1 MKVEIMTS
9 IKKQSILSTIYSYFG
24 VGIGLLSQGFIL
36 PNYFESNE
44 IGLMAI
50 LLSWMYLIAQF
61 ASLGFNHAG
70 TKYFSFFRN
79 SSPKNLG
86 YLNLGLKTQAIG
98 FLLSVVFLFLFKDQI
113 ISNQNIQ
120 DKALLD
126 KFFKLIIPITLAT
139 MLFNLFDNYAKG
151 LYNTVAGNL
160 YSQFF
165 QRLFT
170 LLAALLYVFDFVDFE
185 GFMYLW
191 VVGLALPTALMI
203 YSAVNLGP
211 LNFQKN
217 IHFFQSKIKKE
228 FYVFAGFSVLTGLS
242 SMIILQLDKIMVN
255 SYLGLSSTGIYST
268 CLLFSSVM
276 GMGYLSVIKASSAVV
291 INAME
296 ENEYGIVET
305 IYKKS
310 SINLYAFGLLTLLC
324 TWINI
329 DQLFGLV
336 KPEYALGKTALLIIG
351 VSKLF
356 DLLNG
361 INGLILSNS
370 KYYKLDSI
378 LIISFVLILF
388 LLNKYLI
395 PMYGINGAAV
405 AALISVVYYNLA
417 RTILIWK
424 YFQLQPFGW
433 EQLASTLIFV
443 VILFWG
449 FQWPDLDV
457 KLLSIL
463 YKSFCATLL
472 FSVCIYF
479 SKSVPDFN
487 AFIHFGIQKLA
498 KWL

>member
-1 MKVEIMTS
+1 MSS
-9 IKKQSILSTIYSYFG
+9 IKKQSILSTVYSYLG
-24 VGIGLLSQGFIL
+24 VGIGLLTQGFIL
-36 PNYFESNE
+36 PNYFETNE

-86 YLNLGLKTQAIG
+86 YLNLGFKTQTLGFVLSIA
-98 FLLSVVFLFLFKDQI
+98 FLLLFKDQI

-126 KFFKLIIPITLAT
+126 KFFKLIFPITLAT

-170 LLAALLYVFDFVDFE
+170 LLAAVLFVFDSVDFE
-185 GFMYLW
+185 LFRYLW
-191 VVGLALPTALMI
+191 GLGLALPTVFMI
-203 YSAVNLGP
+203 YTSAQLGP

-217 IHFFQSKIKKE
+217 IAFFQSKIKKE
-228 FYVFAGFSVLTGLS
+228 FYVFAAFSVLTGLS

-291 INAME
+291 INALDE
-296 ENEYGIVET
+296 KEYSIVET

-310 SINLYAFGLLTLLC
+310 SVNLYAFGLLTLLC
-324 TWINI
+324 TWINL

-336 KPEYALGKTALLIIG
+336 KPEYAAGRTALIIIG
-351 VSKLF
+351 ISKLF

-370 KYYKLDSI
+370 KYFKLDSI
-378 LIISFVLILF
+378 LIISFVLVLY
-388 LLNKYLI
+388 LLNKSLI
-395 PMYGINGAAV
+395 PLYGINGAAFS
-405 AALISVVYYNLA
+405 ALISVVYYNLA
-417 RTILIWK
+417 RTFLIWK
-424 YFQLQPFGW
+424 FFKMQPLGW
-433 EQLASTLIFV
+433 EQIVSTLIFV
-443 VILFWG
+443 AILFLG
-449 FQWPDLDV
+449 FQLPDLDV
-457 KLLSIL
+457 KLLSIF
-463 YKSFCATLL
+463 YKSAVATIL
-472 FSVCIYF
+472 FSVFIYLT
-479 SKSVPDFN
+479 KSVPDFN
-487 AFIHFGIQKLA
+487 SFINFGIQKMS

>member
-1 MKVEIMTS
+1 MSS
-9 IKKQSILSTIYSYFG
+9 IKKQSILSTVYSYLG
-24 VGIGLLSQGFIL
+24 VGIGLLTQGFIL
-36 PNYFESNE
+36 PNFFETNE

-86 YLNLGLKTQAIG
+86 YLNLGLKTQTIG
-98 FLLSVVFLFLFKDQI
+98 FILSVIFLFLFKDQI

-120 DKALLD
+120 DKALLE
-126 KFFKLIIPITLAT
+126 KFFRLIIPITLAT

-170 LLAALLYVFDFVDFE
+170 LLVALLYVFDVVDFE
-185 GFMYLW
+185 RFMYLW
-191 VVGLALPTALMI
+191 VIGLALPTVLMI
-203 YSAVNLGP
+203 YTSINLGP
-211 LNFQKN
+211 LNFHKN
-217 IHFFQSKIKKE
+217 VSFFQSKIKKD
-228 FYVFAGFSVLTGLS
+228 FYVFAAFSVLTGLS

-291 INAME
+291 INAMD
-296 ENEYGIVET
+296 ENEYGIVDT

-324 TWINI
+324 TWINV
-329 DQLFGLV
+329 DQLFSLV
-336 KPEYALGKTALLIIG
+336 KPEYAAGRTALIIIG
-351 VSKLF
+351 ISKLF

-370 KYYKLDSI
+370 KYFKLDSI
-378 LIISFVLILF
+378 LIISFVLILY
-388 LLNKYLI
+388 LLNKWLI
-395 PMYGINGAAV
+395 PMYGINGAAFS
-405 AALISVVYYNLA
+405 ALISVVYYNLA

-424 YFQLQPFGW
+424 FFKMQPFGW
-433 EQLASTLIFV
+433 EQLTATLIFIAV
-443 VILFWG
+443 LWLG
-449 FQWPDLDV
+449 FLLPNAPFP
-457 KLLSIL
+457 LLSIF
-463 YKSFCATLL
+463 YKSVLATLL
-472 FSVCIYF
+472 FTILIYIF
-479 SKSVPDFN
+479 KSVPDFN
-487 AFIHFGIQKLA
+487 QFVNFGLQKIK

>member
-1 MKVEIMTS
+1 MTS
-9 IKKQSILSTIYSYFG
+9 IKKQSLLSTLYSYLG
-24 VGIGLLSQGFIL
+24 VGLGLLTQGFIL
-36 PNYFESNE
+36 PNYFETNQ

-79 SSPKNLG
+79 SKPKNLG
-86 YLNLGLKTQAIG
+86 YLNLGIKTQTLG
-98 FLLSVVFLFLFKDQI
+98 FLISLLLLWVFKDQI
-113 ISNQNIQ
+113 ISNQSIQ

-126 KFFKLIIPITLAT
+126 RFFLLIFPITLST

-151 LYNTVAGNL
+151 LSNTVAGNL

-170 LLAALLYVFDFVDFE
+170 LLSAALYAFNWVDFDM
-185 GFMYLW
+185 FMYIW
-191 VVGLALPTALMI
+191 VLGLALPTIMMI
-203 YSAVNLGP
+203 YTSYQLG
-211 LNFQKN
+211 NMTFQAN
-217 IHFFQSKIKKE
+217 PAFFQSTIKKD
-228 FYVFAGFSVLTGLS
+228 FTVFAGFSVLTGLS

-268 CLLFSSVM
+268 CLLFASVM

-291 INAME
+291 INAMD
-296 ENEYGIVET
+296 ENELGIVSV

-310 SINLYAFGLLTLLC
+310 SVNLYAFGLLTLLC

-336 KPEYALGKTALLIIG
+336 KPEYVVGKTALIIIG
-351 VSKLF
+351 FSKLF

-370 KYYKLDSI
+370 KYYKLDSL
-378 LIISFVLILF
+378 LIISFVLVLF
-388 LLNKYLI
+388 LLNKWLI
-395 PMYGINGAAV
+395 PLYGINGAAFS
-405 AALISVVYYNLA
+405 ALISVVYYNLA

-424 YFQLQPFGW
+424 YFQLHPFGW
-433 EQLASTLIFV
+433 EQLISTLIFMG
-443 VILFWG
+443 ILWIG
-449 FQWPDLDV
+449 FQLPDLEL
-457 KLLSIL
+457 KFLSIC
-463 YKSFCATLL
+463 YKSILVTML
-472 FSVCIYF
+472 FSLLIYL

-487 AFIHFGIQKLA
+487 SFINLGIQKLS

>member
-1 MKVEIMTS
+1 
-9 IKKQSILSTIYSYFG
+9 
-24 VGIGLLSQGFIL
+24 
-36 PNYFESNE
+36 
-44 IGLMAI
+44 MAI

-79 SSPKNLG
+79 SLPKNLG
-86 YLNLGLKTQAIG
+86 YLNLGLKTQTIG
-98 FLLSVVFLFLFKDQI
+98 FLASVIFLVAFKDSI
-113 ISNQNIQ
+113 IASQSIQ

-126 KFFKLIIPITLAT
+126 KFFVLIIPITLST

-151 LYNTVAGNL
+151 LSNTVAGNL

-170 LLAALLYVFDFVDFE
+170 LIASVLYALDLVDFTL
-185 GFMYLW
+185 FMYIW
-191 VVGLALPTALMI
+191 VIGLALPTAMMMQT
-203 YSAVNLGP
+203 AFRLGGI
-211 LNFQKN
+211 NFLPN
-217 IHFFQSKIKKE
+217 PGFFQSNIKKE
-228 FYVFAGFSVLTGLS
+228 FTVFAGFSVLTGLS

-296 ENEYGIVET
+296 ENNYQIVSV

-310 SINLYAFGLLTLLC
+310 SVNLYAFGLLTLLC

-329 DQLFGLV
+329 DQLFGFV

-370 KYYKLDSI
+370 KYYKLDSL

-395 PMYGINGAAV
+395 PIHGINGAAV
-405 AALISVVYYNLA
+405 SALISVVYYNLA

-433 EQLASTLIFV
+433 EQLASTFIFLI
-443 VILFWG
+443 ILFWG
-449 FQWPDLDV
+449 FQWPDLDI
-457 KLLSIL
+457 KILSIL
-463 YKSFCATLL
+463 YKSMCATLL
-472 FSVCIYF
+472 FSVLIYF

-487 AFIHFGIQKLA
+487 AFIHFGIKKLA

>member
-1 MKVEIMTS
+1 MSS
-9 IKKQSILSTIYSYFG
+9 IKKQSILSTVYSYLG
-24 VGIGLLSQGFIL
+24 VGIGLLTQGFIL
-36 PNYFESNE
+36 PNYFETNE

-86 YLNLGLKTQAIG
+86 YLNLGFKTQTLGFVLSIV
-98 FLLSVVFLFLFKDQI
+98 FLLLFKDQI

-126 KFFKLIIPITLAT
+126 KFFKLIFPITLAT

-170 LLAALLYVFDFVDFE
+170 LLAAVLFVFDIVDFE
-185 GFMYLW
+185 LFMYLW
-191 VVGLALPTALMI
+191 VLGLALPTVFMI
-203 YSAVNLGP
+203 YTSAQLGP

-217 IHFFQSKIKKE
+217 IAFFQSKIKKE
-228 FYVFAGFSVLTGLS
+228 FYVFAAFSVLTGLS

-291 INAME
+291 INALDE
-296 ENEYGIVET
+296 KEYSIVET

-310 SINLYAFGLLTLLC
+310 SVNLYAFGLLTLLC
-324 TWINI
+324 TWINL

-336 KPEYALGKTALLIIG
+336 KPEYAAGRTALIIIG
-351 VSKLF
+351 ISKLF

-370 KYYKLDSI
+370 KYFKLDSI
-378 LIISFVLILF
+378 LIISFVLVLY
-388 LLNKYLI
+388 LLNKSLI
-395 PMYGINGAAV
+395 PLYGINGAAFS
-405 AALISVVYYNLA
+405 ALISVVYYNLA
-417 RTILIWK
+417 RTFLIWK
-424 YFQLQPFGW
+424 FFKMQPLGW
-433 EQLASTLIFV
+433 EQIVSTLIFV
-443 VILFWG
+443 AILFLG
-449 FQWPDLDV
+449 FQLPDLDV
-457 KLLSIL
+457 KLLSIF
-463 YKSFCATLL
+463 YKSAVATIL
-472 FSVCIYF
+472 FSVFIYLT
-479 SKSVPDFN
+479 KSVPDFN
-487 AFIHFGIQKLA
+487 SFINFGIQKMS

>member
-1 MKVEIMTS
+1 MTS
-9 IKKQSILSTIYSYFG
+9 IKKQSLLSTLYSYLG
-24 VGIGLLSQGFIL
+24 VGLGLLTQGFIL
-36 PNYFESNE
+36 PNYFETNQ

-79 SSPKNLG
+79 STPKNLG
-86 YLNLGLKTQAIG
+86 YLNLGIKTQTLG
-98 FLLSVVFLFLFKDQI
+98 FLISLLLLWVFKDQI
-113 ISNQNIQ
+113 ISNQSIQ

-126 KFFKLIIPITLAT
+126 RFFLLIFPITLST

-151 LYNTVAGNL
+151 LSNTVAGNL

-170 LLAALLYVFDFVDFE
+170 LLSAALYAFNWVDFDM
-185 GFMYLW
+185 FMYIW
-191 VVGLALPTALMI
+191 VLGLALPTIMMI
-203 YSAVNLGP
+203 YTSYQLG
-211 LNFQKN
+211 NMTFQAN
-217 IHFFQSKIKKE
+217 PAFFQSTIKKD
-228 FYVFAGFSVLTGLS
+228 FTVFAGFSVLTGLS

-268 CLLFSSVM
+268 CLLFASVM

-291 INAME
+291 INAMD
-296 ENEYGIVET
+296 ENELGIVSV

-310 SINLYAFGLLTLLC
+310 SVNLYAFGLLTLLC

-336 KPEYALGKTALLIIG
+336 KPEYVVGKTALIIIG
-351 VSKLF
+351 FSKLF

-370 KYYKLDSI
+370 KYYKLDSL
-378 LIISFVLILF
+378 LIISFVLVLF
-388 LLNKYLI
+388 LLNKWLI
-395 PMYGINGAAV
+395 PLYGINGAAFS
-405 AALISVVYYNLA
+405 ALISVVYYNLA

-424 YFQLQPFGW
+424 YFQLHPFGW
-433 EQLASTLIFV
+433 EQLISTLIFMG
-443 VILFWG
+443 ILWIG
-449 FQWPDLDV
+449 FQLPDLEL
-457 KLLSIL
+457 KFLSIC
-463 YKSFCATLL
+463 YKSILVTML
-472 FSVCIYF
+472 FSLLIYL

-487 AFIHFGIQKLA
+487 SFINLGIQKLS

>member
-1 MKVEIMTS
+1 MSS
-9 IKKQSILSTIYSYFG
+9 IKKQSILSTIYSYLG
-24 VGIGLLSQGFIL
+24 VGLGLLTQGYIL
-36 PNYFESNE
+36 PTYFETNQ

-70 TKYFSFFRN
+70 TKYFAFFRN

-86 YLNLGLKTQAIG
+86 YLNLGFKTQTIG
-98 FLLSVVFLFLFKDQI
+98 FLLSVLFLWVFKDQI
-113 ISNQNIQ
+113 ISNQSIQ
-120 DKALLD
+120 DKALLNQ
-126 KFFKLIIPITLAT
+126 FFQLIFPITVAT

-151 LYNTVAGNL
+151 LSNTVSGNL

-170 LLAALLYVFDFVDFE
+170 LIAAALYAFHWVEFE
-185 GFMYLW
+185 WFMYIW
-191 VVGLALPTALMI
+191 VLGLALPTFMMI
-203 YSAVNLGP
+203 YTSFQLGDI
-211 LNFQKN
+211 NFQVN
-217 IHFFQSKIKKE
+217 PAFFRLSIKKD
-228 FYVFAGFSVLTGLS
+228 FAVFAGFSVLTGLS

-255 SYLGLSSTGIYST
+255 SYLGLSITGIYST
-268 CLLFSSVM
+268 CLLFASVM

-291 INAME
+291 INAMD
-296 ENEYGIVET
+296 ENEYGIVSV

-310 SINLYAFGLLTLLC
+310 SVNLYAFGLLTLLC

-336 KPEYALGKTALLIIG
+336 KPEYAIGKSALIIIG
-351 VSKLF
+351 ISKLF

-370 KYYKLDSI
+370 KYYKLDSV
-378 LIISFVLILF
+378 LIISFVLALF
-388 LLNKYLI
+388 LLNQWLI
-395 PMYGINGAAV
+395 PLYGINGAAIS
-405 AALISVVYYNLA
+405 ALVSVVYYNLA

-424 YFQLQPFGW
+424 YFGLHPFGW
-433 EQLASTLIFV
+433 EQFVSTAIFIG
-443 VILFWG
+443 ILFFG
-449 FQWPDLDV
+449 FQLPDLDLKIV
-457 KLLSIL
+457 SIF
-463 YKSFCATLL
+463 YKSFLATIL
-472 FSVCIYF
+472 FSVLIYL

-487 AFIHFGIQKLA
+487 SFINFGIQKMS

>member
-1 MKVEIMTS
+1 MSS
-9 IKKQSILSTIYSYFG
+9 IKKQSILSTVYSYLG
-24 VGIGLLSQGFIL
+24 VGIGLLTQGFIL
-36 PNYFESNE
+36 PNYFETNE

-86 YLNLGLKTQAIG
+86 YLNLGFKTQTLGFVLSIA
-98 FLLSVVFLFLFKDQI
+98 FLLLFKDQI

-126 KFFKLIIPITLAT
+126 KFFKLIFPITLAT

-170 LLAALLYVFDFVDFE
+170 LLAAVLFVFDIVDFE
-185 GFMYLW
+185 LFMYLW
-191 VVGLALPTALMI
+191 VFGLALPTVFMI
-203 YSAVNLGP
+203 YTSALLGP

-217 IHFFQSKIKKE
+217 IAFFQSKIKKE
-228 FYVFAGFSVLTGLS
+228 FYVFAAFSVLTGLS

-291 INAME
+291 INALDE
-296 ENEYGIVET
+296 KEYSIVET

-310 SINLYAFGLLTLLC
+310 SVNLYAFGLLTLLC
-324 TWINI
+324 TWINL

-336 KPEYALGKTALLIIG
+336 KPEYAAGRTALIIIG
-351 VSKLF
+351 ISKLF

-370 KYYKLDSI
+370 KYFKLDSI
-378 LIISFVLILF
+378 LIISFVLVLY
-388 LLNKYLI
+388 LLNKSLI
-395 PMYGINGAAV
+395 PLYGINGAAFS
-405 AALISVVYYNLA
+405 ALISVVYYNLA
-417 RTILIWK
+417 RTFLIWK
-424 YFQLQPFGW
+424 FFKMQPLGW
-433 EQLASTLIFV
+433 EQIVSTLIFV
-443 VILFWG
+443 AILFLG
-449 FQWPDLDV
+449 FQLPDLDV
-457 KLLSIL
+457 KLLSIF
-463 YKSFCATLL
+463 YKSAVATIL
-472 FSVCIYF
+472 FSVFIYLT
-479 SKSVPDFN
+479 KSVPDFN
-487 AFIHFGIQKLA
+487 SFINFGIQKMS